1 MSEAGRGRI
10 QYTYPER
17 AVPATCAKRH
27 AVGADTKTA
36 NAILMAGEHTNA
48 LALESVPDVAR
59 PVVVTAEE
67 DAARNGERDGG
78 NTTQDVVMR
87 EGVKLAVSA
96 DVEEAA

>member
-1 MSEAGRGRI
+1 
-10 QYTYPER
+10 
-17 AVPATCAKRH
+17 
-27 AVGADTKTA
+27 
-36 NAILMAGEHTNA
+36 MAGEHTNA
-48 LALESVPDVAR
+48 LALESIPDVAR